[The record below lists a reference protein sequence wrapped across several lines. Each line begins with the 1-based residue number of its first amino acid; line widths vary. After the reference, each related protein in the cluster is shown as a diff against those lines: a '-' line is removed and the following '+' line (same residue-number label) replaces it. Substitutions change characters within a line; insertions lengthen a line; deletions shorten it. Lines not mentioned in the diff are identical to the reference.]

1 VATSNVCNSDGGQH
15 DRGGVIVVSSTIADL
30 VKIGSHLD
38 VRNVGHV
45 RAVVHQAIEKADG
58 DVAVDLAGLDIIDA
72 AGLGMLTAA
81 HVRAER
87 AGHRLV
93 LRNCSDE
100 VRRLLAVTHL
110 NRLFHIDRR
119 ARLSA

>member
-1 VATSNVCNSDGGQH
+1 M
-15 DRGGVIVVSSTIADL
+15 VVSSTIADL

-38 VRNVGHV
+38 VRNVGRV
-45 RAVVHQAIEKADG
+45 RTVLHQAIDTADG
-58 DVAVDLAGLDIIDA
+58 DVAVDLAGLDVIDA

-87 AGHRLV
+87 AGRRLV

-100 VRRLLAVTHL
+100 VRRILAVTHL

-119 ARLSA
+119 FRLSA

>member
-1 VATSNVCNSDGGQH
+1 M
-15 DRGGVIVVSSTIADL
+15 VVSSTIADL

-45 RAVVHQAIEKADG
+45 RTVLHQAIDEAEG

-87 AGHRLV
+87 AGRRLV

-100 VRRLLAVTHL
+100 VRRVLAVTHL

-119 ARLSA
+119 FRLSA